1 MLSTLFHT
9 DRAWDFLCVVTNYKN
24 PTEKRIVINNQT
36 KEEAAFSLHKD
47 APILTVKKK
56 ESIISMRFTANL
68 LQQLNCPVNCCM
80 YQLIS
85 GFRTMCKKHLSFNL
99 IILTWVEYI
108 EIDILA
114 TSC

>member
-56 ESIISMRFTANL
+56 RKYYFHEVYYKFITAIKLSSEL
-68 LQQLNCPVNCCM
+68 LHVSTN
-80 YQLIS
+80 
-85 GFRTMCKKHLSFNL
+85 FRIQNHVQKTSF
-99 IILTWVEYI
+99 V
-108 EIDILA
+108 
-114 TSC
+114 